1 VIQEQC
7 FDGCELIDD
16 PAALIYAKGNYL
28 LFWDENVL
36 PEPCFVGKMYALA
49 EKTQADITI
58 CDYWTINAAGE
69 KRREAGIKKNW
80 LRSCAQVFNRKD
92 CPDHILQ
99 IAPSV
104 LGNRMYRAA
113 FIREWISRWDYP
125 AVFDVLT
132 FGAVS
137 LAAADSIAWLEDAL
151 ITDYGQNRTGTE
163 TLWDRLEQSVEKIE
177 GLKLADEIENSVIKL
192 LVGTAVAVLKNG
204 IADFSSQ
211 SAAELYERTHREF
224 NGPRLKDINP
234 ANLYNAQLFREFRTV
249 QKHDYQTMKCM
260 VSRELVVSVTSFPA
274 RIGLLAQSLES
285 VYAQSRKPDRVVLW
299 LARDQFPGGQED
311 LPQSLVDLIA
321 QGKLELFWCS
331 DLRGHKKYLGSF
343 RKYPDGLIVTVDDD
357 LIYPRDMLECLWK
370 SYLLYPNAVSALRT
384 HLMLLSESGKIL
396 PYQSWI
402 METDACIH
410 QPSMQLMATGGA
422 GTLYPP
428 ELFRPEIF
436 REEAIRETCLNA
448 DDLWLK
454 AMELISD
461 IPTVLCR
468 PFERLRFVPGS
479 QEEALHTLNVGQ
491 NQNDVQLRAIS
502 KWLDA
507 HVGANILVEKLTRTS
522 IGTVIHGTAAVSHHL
537 DQERK
542 SHRWRKL
549 QLDQGLKDAKAELKK
564 TEDALKHAKADMD
577 RCLHR
582 EELLRT
588 QLQDAQNRSRDLEE
602 QLRGREA
609 DLRRAEENWNA
620 LNASYCRTTEDLEKT
635 RGMLTETREKLR
647 WTQEDLRWI
656 REHFPIARQLRDL
669 GQMLQEQK
677 KTDRPIAWGAK
688 YLIYL
693 FAWIPEKLLAG
704 AMYCLKNGMKQTIK
718 KIFGK

>member
-1 VIQEQC
+1 VKSEVTNPLISIILSGPRGNGRERLLRVIQEQC

-410 QPSMQLMATGGA
+410 
-422 GTLYPP
+422 
-428 ELFRPEIF
+428 
-436 REEAIRETCLNA
+436 
-448 DDLWLK
+448 
-454 AMELISD
+454 
-461 IPTVLCR
+461 
-468 PFERLRFVPGS
+468 
-479 QEEALHTLNVGQ
+479 
-491 NQNDVQLRAIS
+491 
-502 KWLDA
+502 
-507 HVGANILVEKLTRTS
+507 
-522 IGTVIHGTAAVSHHL
+522 
-537 DQERK
+537 
-542 SHRWRKL
+542 
-549 QLDQGLKDAKAELKK
+549 
-564 TEDALKHAKADMD
+564 
-577 RCLHR
+577 
-582 EELLRT
+582 
-588 QLQDAQNRSRDLEE
+588 
-602 QLRGREA
+602 
-609 DLRRAEENWNA
+609 
-620 LNASYCRTTEDLEKT
+620 
-635 RGMLTETREKLR
+635 
-647 WTQEDLRWI
+647 
-656 REHFPIARQLRDL
+656 
-669 GQMLQEQK
+669 
-677 KTDRPIAWGAK
+677 
-688 YLIYL
+688 LIYL
-693 FAWIPEKLLAG
+693 AIEIILEPFANPIAKVVIFAG
-704 AMYCLKNGMKQTIK
+704 EGSGDTAFCGRCILGGASLGDGAAYKRKGYFLSCCRLFQKFGYKTAVAEIVYTVVDFLKIGIYARSGDN
-718 KIFGK
+718 IFSESIHFCCNFLVAISGGFRQYSFS